1 LQIVC
6 NKDFEHNEEHM
17 PEWRHEHANLM
28 EDAAGLLRTRG
39 GRMTAQ
45 RRLILKVYR
54 EASEHPT
61 AEEIHKIARRKDP
74 GLNLSTVYRTMR
86 WLEQEGLVR
95 ARRLDADSRSE
106 RFDSAR
112 PDEHHHFVCSE
123 CRRIV
128 EFDGS
133 ELEPVL
139 RSLEKRY
146 RLRIDQSTLVLHGLC
161 DQCRPGRSIHHT
173 KADVT
178 LEQ

>member
-1 LQIVC
+1 
-6 NKDFEHNEEHM
+6 M
-17 PEWRHEHANLM
+17 PEWAHEHANLM

-95 ARRLDADSRSE
+95 ARRLDPDSRSE
-106 RFDSAR
+106 RFDSAL
-112 PDEHHHFVCSE
+112 PDEHHHFVCSA

-139 RSLEKRY
+139 RSLEKKYGMRV
-146 RLRIDQSTLVLHGLC
+146 DQSVLVVHGLC
-161 DQCRPGRSIHHT
+161 SRCRSARSGNRKKGIP
-173 KADVT
+173 KS
-178 LEQ
+178 